1 MGVAGGSEAAHRA
14 VLVGTPLHH
23 EAVPPAG
30 VHAEPPQCVPKEGGQ
45 GGTRDSWG
53 PRGVSYSIREA
64 AWRSLAVAGLS
75 SGRPSEEGA
84 QVRAAI

>member
-1 MGVAGGSEAAHRA
+1 MARGSEAAHRA
-14 VLVGTPLHH
+14 VLVGTSLHH

-30 VHAEPPQCVPKEGGQ
+30 VHAEPPQCVSKEGGQ

-53 PRGVSYSIREA
+53 PRGASHSIREA
-64 AWRSLAVAGLS
+64 ARQSLAVGGLS

-84 QVRAAI
+84 QVRAAV